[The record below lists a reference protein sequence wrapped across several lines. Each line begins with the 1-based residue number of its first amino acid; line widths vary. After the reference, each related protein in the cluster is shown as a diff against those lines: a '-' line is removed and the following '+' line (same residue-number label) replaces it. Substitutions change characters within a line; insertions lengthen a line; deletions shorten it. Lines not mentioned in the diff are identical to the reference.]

1 VTRRGSAWT
10 AIALLGALLAAGAA
24 LAQRPAAKET
34 PYALIFGTAYGPD
47 DRPVYGA
54 RVHVRRIDGK
64 KVRGG
69 EDLVSDHQGEFALRV
84 PAEKAEYTVRAELKY
99 GKRKLAAETK
109 VHVNFD
115 ERVDIGLHL
124 NE

>member
-1 VTRRGSAWT
+1 VIRRGQAWA
-10 AIALLGALLAAGAA
+10 AIAALGALLAAGSA

-54 RVHVRRIDGK
+54 RVQVRRIDGK
-64 KVRGG
+64 KVKGG
-69 EDLVSDHQGEFALRV
+69 DELVSDHQGEFALRV
-84 PAEKAEYTVRAELKY
+84 PAENADYTIRAELKD
-99 GKRKLAAETK
+99 GKRRLGAEIK

-124 NE
+124 SE